1 MNISITEFEY
11 NVMLDVY
18 KKYPGLVKFSYIE
31 EPDNEFDYHML
42 TSWAGEKAKDYAW
55 IFFVLIVIRLILK
68 HVQNSSY
75 PV

>member
-31 EPDNEFDYHML
+31 EPDNEFDYHGL
-42 TSWAGEKAKDYAW
+42 FVGNKEQFKQALRDYW
-55 IFFVLIVIRLILK
+55 MEVLD
-68 HVQNSSY
+68 ND
-75 PV
+75 